1 MLSTLLIENIWS
13 YLFKHITMPE
23 KMAHDDRLLLFS
35 GQFNFSIVFFPGIHI
50 VVQCFG
56 NNIL

>member
-23 KMAHDDRLLLFS
+23 KMAHDDRLLGASAELCQ
-35 GQFNFSIVFFPGIHI
+35 G
-50 VVQCFG
+50 C
-56 NNIL
+56 